1 MGRSSKGR
9 AGQMEGEPVDE
20 GVNQFPVQHGG
31 DDVMLAL
38 STLRAV
44 CLDTAAPAAARA
56 SAARTILEVKA
67 LIGRHATPDED
78 AARKP
83 AHAMTREEMEA
94 ELRAMRG

>member
-9 AGQMEGEPVDE
+9 AGQVDSPAPAVAE
-20 GVNQFPVQHGG
+20 YHSHQGG
-31 DDVMLAL
+31 DDVDLAL
-38 STLRAV
+38 STLRTV
-44 CLDTAAPAAARA
+44 CLDTSAPAAARA

-67 LIGRHATPDED
+67 LIGRHAVPDDD

-94 ELRAMRG
+94 ELRALRG